1 VNRQAGRSRR
11 RENPGPT
18 PQREELTLKT
28 IRMTAVGLALLGF
41 LLSGTS
47 AEAQLKDK
55 KALTLGVAKKIAVA
69 AEETAAKNNWNVVIA
84 IVDDGGNLLYLQR
97 MDETQIGSVE
107 VAIKKAHTSLA
118 FKRPT
123 KALEDVIAG
132 GRVAYLS
139 LPGGLPIEG
148 GLPLVVDGKV
158 IGAIGVSGVT
168 SQQDGVIAKG
178 GLDALPGILGK

>member
-1 VNRQAGRSRR
+1 M
-11 RENPGPT
+11 
-18 PQREELTLKT
+18 KT
-28 IRMTAVGLALLGF
+28 IRTIALGLALLGF
-41 LLSGTS
+41 LLSGTT
-47 AEAQLKDK
+47 ADAQLMEK
-55 KALTLGVAKKIAVA
+55 KALTLAVAKKIAAA

-84 IVDDGGNLLYLQR
+84 IVDDGGNLQYLQR

-123 KALEDVIAG
+123 KAFEDAIAG
-132 GRVAYLS
+132 GRVAVLGIY
-139 LPGGLPIEG
+139 GALPIEG
-148 GLPLVVDGKV
+148 GLPIVLDGKV

-168 SQQDGVIAKG
+168 APQDGMIAKG